1 MMEPQ
6 TEIAMDDEALAK
18 RQRLLEN
25 LAKARAARAAK
36 ATAFDPLAPRP
47 KRAYHKSRKHKG
59 RRALNE
65 LVALGDAAAKR
76 IGRPKKEVA
85 SDVNLEGMR
94 HAKLGTNGCPAACSP
109 ATGCILTLGGIC
121 AHPDL
126 GGPQPA
132 YLENEEI
139 KRRDALA
146 RLYLK
151 RLDADTGR

>member
-1 MMEPQ
+1 MMESQ

-25 LAKARAARAAK
+25 LAKARAARVAK
-36 ATAFDPLAPRP
+36 AAALDPLAPRP

-59 RRALNE
+59 KRLFNE
-65 LVALGDAAAKR
+65 LVAKPVK
-76 IGRPKKEVA
+76 PKKEAMVP
-85 SDVNLEGMR
+85 DVNLEGMR

-151 RLDADTGR
+151 RLDAER